1 MFCEKCGKEIKEVDK
16 FCPYCGAENKTD
28 KAESV
33 QTAPSDFKDK
43 GTGKKKKGAVIAII
57 ALVIIVAIGIFKCS
71 SKDEILRY
79 NVHVINNTGFD
90 IYALYASEPEVDDW
104 EEDLLGNDILRN
116 GERVDIEFV
125 ITEEDLDWDF
135 AIENFEGNI
144 LEFYGLSFAECD
156 VKGATLILEY
166 DGYEG
171 TASLY

>member
-1 MFCEKCGKEIKEVDK
+1 MFCEKCGKEIKDGDK
-16 FCPYCGAENKTD
+16 FCPYCGAENKINKENRVMIYRRILAS
-28 KAESV
+28 KAQE
-33 QTAPSDFKDK
+33 KR
-43 GTGKKKKGAVIAII
+43 KKERFAIAV
-57 ALVIIVAIGIFKCS
+57 LVIIVAIGIFKCS

-90 IYALYASEPEVDDW
+90 IYALYASEPDVDNW
-104 EEDLLGNDILRN
+104 EEDLLEDGIVYD

-135 AIENFEGNI
+135 AIEDFEGNV

-156 VKGATLILEY
+156 VEGATLILEY
-166 DGYEG
+166 DGYKG

>member
-1 MFCEKCGKEIKEVDK
+1 MDFEKEYRIEQDRIKHNIGLDRMILEKCEE
-16 FCPYCGAENKTD
+16 
-28 KAESV
+28 KA
-33 QTAPSDFKDK
+33 P
-43 GTGKKKKGAVIAII
+43 KKKISLRKIY
-57 ALVIIVAIGIFKCS
+57 ALAGLVAAVIIVAIGIFKCS